1 MTLVIAGYE
10 HEKSI
15 DLSEFSTE
23 ARPHIPKMHVNGIFA
38 IADSAITR
46 NEGSKTLLN
55 GFRKV
60 YEMEAKLWKPDFMPN
75 GSFRDYYHTHESRKF
90 FIGFAGSTLT
100 AQHILNN
107 ISEHLGKLRISCA
120 REDYSG
126 PLTYKVIRHCQAN
139 PLIASKVTHWG
150 DDTFTDRDFE
160 GLLTGEVIADFV
172 EYSINNALLSASRY
186 KLSMNDFQEM
196 QTDLVCGVWC
206 PYAQRHELYQFRMKS
221 RQGVD
226 GLVAY
231 TEKQL
236 AKEGEVV
243 VLGMRNKFEAAAQ
256 ERFQSTLSC
265 FASQAD
271 AMYNFLGECIED
283 VHNRGSKEIDKPISF
298 RMLNRNN
305 IVRRT

>member
-1 MTLVIAGYE
+1 
-10 HEKSI
+10 
-15 DLSEFSTE
+15 
-23 ARPHIPKMHVNGIFA
+23 
-38 IADSAITR
+38 
-46 NEGSKTLLN
+46 
-55 GFRKV
+55 
-60 YEMEAKLWKPDFMPN
+60 
-75 GSFRDYYHTHESRKF
+75 
-90 FIGFAGSTLT
+90 
-100 AQHILNN
+100 
-107 ISEHLGKLRISCA
+107 
-120 REDYSG
+120 
-126 PLTYKVIRHCQAN
+126 
-139 PLIASKVTHWG
+139 
-150 DDTFTDRDFE
+150 
-160 GLLTGEVIADFV
+160 
-172 EYSINNALLSASRY
+172 
-186 KLSMNDFQEM
+186 
-196 QTDLVCGVWC
+196 
-206 PYAQRHELYQFRMKS
+206 MKS

-265 FASQAD
+265 FASPAD